1 MKNQFERVLNLVR
14 RTGDTMIVVD
24 KEGDDAYVVMDLD
37 QYEAMLGESAQKPSE
52 QAPAQV
58 SQQEVWDLMQQAGD
72 SGETWDMGQMSAE
85 ELADLEQQYREFAA
99 RHVQQAI
106 EETQEIVE
114 KVEEIEENTPEFAP
128 EPEPEPE
135 PKAEPE
141 PVEEPEVIEVEPES
155 VQNLEKTE
163 DFETIDAD
171 DEFGEEQF
179 YLEPIE

>member
-37 QYEAMLGESAQKPSE
+37 QYEAMLGESTQKSSD
-52 QAPAQV
+52 QAPTQV

-99 RHVQQAI
+99 RHVQEAI
-106 EETQEIVE
+106 EETQESA
-114 KVEEIEENTPEFAP
+114 PEFAP

-135 PKAEPE
+135 SEAEPE